1 MKRNNQIAVAR
12 QAAPS
17 WIYVIVTVLCVGFLA
32 VGFFFAAR
40 QHFVAMDLGMK
51 NSNLRKQLEQLE
63 GENRRLVLNRE
74 VVRSPL
80 EMKRIAARRGLRPA
94 DDIFAAANA
103 GAKQSE
109 SSRLIQKTAISAPA
123 KTQGKPLKAFYEPG
137 VPIAPKTTKPVAKT
151 IIASARAN

>member
-63 GENRRLVLNRE
+63 GENRRLVQ
-74 VVRSPL
+74 P
-80 EMKRIAARRGLRPA
+80 PY
-94 DDIFAAANA
+94 
-103 GAKQSE
+103 GA
-109 SSRLIQKTAISAPA
+109 
-123 KTQGKPLKAFYEPG
+123 F
-137 VPIAPKTTKPVAKT
+137 
-151 IIASARAN
+151 